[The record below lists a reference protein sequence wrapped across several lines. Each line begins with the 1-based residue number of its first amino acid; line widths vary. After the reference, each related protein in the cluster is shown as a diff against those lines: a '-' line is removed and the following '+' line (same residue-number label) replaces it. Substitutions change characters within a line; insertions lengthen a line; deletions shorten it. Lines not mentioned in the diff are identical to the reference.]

1 MEESFSKSI
10 ITKIGIAILTIA
22 LVDLFYL
29 NYWILQSEKLKVESG
44 KFGQDNR
51 QLEPELSGSPN
62 AESPTPVVSP
72 SPIPEPALNQ
82 TTLKTI
88 TVVQTAQK
96 EIFIPIGSGST
107 KSGTFA
113 DLSGVEVTIDTTKYS
128 EIESVVFEAS
138 LWTDGG
144 NGRAWAKLKNVSD
157 NNPFIESQI
166 SATSGAG
173 EVKTSGK
180 VPILAGA
187 KKYGVQAKTDLV
199 DYYAHVDNARIKI
212 TLK

>member
-1 MEESFSKSI
+1 MGESFSKSI
-10 ITKIGIAILTIA
+10 LIKLGVAILAIA
-22 LVDLFYL
+22 LIDLFYL
-29 NYWILQSEKLKVESG
+29 NYWVIKSEKLKVESG
-44 KFGQDNR
+44 KFAQENR
-51 QLEPELSGSPN
+51 QIEPKPSQSPQ
-62 AESPTPVVSP
+62 AESPSPVVSP
-72 SPIPEPALNQ
+72 SPTSVPALNQ
-82 TTLKTI
+82 TTLKTT

-113 DLSGVEVTIDTTKYS
+113 DLSGLEVTIDTTKYS

-144 NGRAWAKLKNVSD
+144 NGQAWAKLKNVSD

-166 SATSGAG
+166 SSTSGVG

-180 VPILAGA
+180 IPIPAGS
-187 KKYGVQAKTDLV
+187 KKYGVQAKTDITNFA
-199 DYYAHVDNARIKI
+199 AHVDNARLKI
-212 TLK
+212 VLR